1 VGACV
6 ALGIGRAGHAD
17 MSAPVQANADV
28 VPPLPRVT
36 GVLLNVAHAI
46 DHMFLLIFATAV
58 ASIATDFGVARWE
71 DLMPYGVGAFAM
83 FGLGSLPAGRLGDL
97 WGRRRMMLVFYFG
110 MGASALLAALTQ
122 STWQLAAAL
131 TLLGLFSAI
140 YHPVGIP
147 MLVQRSKRPGLT
159 IGINGLSGNLGV
171 ALSAV
176 ATGALV
182 KYAGWRMAFVVPA
195 MVAFA
200 CGIAF
205 ARLAPHE
212 RVAPARRRSTRAMEG
227 KRTLAHVFAVVTVAS
242 ISGSLLFNF
251 TTNGNGEL
259 LRERFRGIVE
269 DPAALG
275 ALLALVYVAGAFMQV
290 AVGLLLDRLPL
301 KLLYA
306 GIVAAQAP
314 LFLLAA
320 HAGGWWL
327 YALMIAFMVAV
338 FGAIPFTDAIIV
350 RYVDDRMRSRVS
362 GMRLAVAFGVSSLA
376 VWLLGP
382 LVKTAGFDALLL
394 LMAAIAIV
402 TLCVVLLLPRT
413 TGRGLGAGA
422 DEAAARAA
430 D

>member
-1 VGACV
+1 VTA
-6 ALGIGRAGHAD
+6 
-17 MSAPVQANADV
+17 
-28 VPPLPRVT
+28 PLPRSAAA
-36 GVLLNVAHAI
+36 LLNVAHAI

-58 ASIATDFGVARWE
+58 ASIAADFGVERWE

-97 WGRRRMMLVFYFG
+97 WGRRRMMLVFFFG
-110 MGASALLAALTQ
+110 MGAAALIVAATQ
-122 STWQLAAAL
+122 SAWQLAAAL
-131 TLLGLFSAI
+131 TLLGVFSAI

-147 MLVQRSKRPGLT
+147 MLVQRSARPGLT
-159 IGINGLSGNLGV
+159 IGFNGLAGNLGV
-171 ALSAV
+171 ALSAIV
-176 ATGALV
+176 TGALV
-182 KYAGWRMAFVVPA
+182 KYAGWRMAFAVPA
-195 MVAFA
+195 LLALA
-200 CGIAF
+200 CGVLF
-205 ARLAPHE
+205 ARFAPIE
-212 RVAPARRRSTRAMEG
+212 AEAPARRASTRAMPG
-227 KRTLAHVFAVVTVAS
+227 KRTLAHVFAIVTVAS

-259 LRERFRGIVE
+259 LRERLRGIVE

-275 ALLALVYVAGAFMQV
+275 ALLALVYVFGALTQV
-290 AVGLLLDRLPL
+290 AVGHLLDRVSL
-301 KLLYA
+301 KALYA

-320 HAGGWWL
+320 HSQGWAL

-376 VWLLGP
+376 VWMLGP
-382 LVKTAGFDALLL
+382 LVKTAGFDSLLF
-394 LMAAIAIV
+394 LMAAIAAV
-402 TLCVVLLLPRT
+402 TLVVVLMMPRSAST
-413 TGRGLGAGA
+413 GLGPAE
-422 DEAAARAA
+422 DAARSPG

>member
-1 VGACV
+1 
-6 ALGIGRAGHAD
+6 
-17 MSAPVQANADV
+17 MTT
-28 VPPLPRVT
+28 PLPRST
-36 GVLLNVAHAI
+36 AALLNVAHAI

-58 ASIATDFGVARWE
+58 ASIAADFGVARWE

-97 WGRRRMMLVFYFG
+97 WGRRRMMLVFFFG
-110 MGASALLAALTQ
+110 MGLSALIAAVTQ
-122 STWQLAAAL
+122 SAWQLAAAL
-131 TLLGLFSAI
+131 TLLGAFSAI

-147 MLVQRSKRPGLT
+147 MLVQRSTRPGLT
-159 IGINGLSGNLGV
+159 IGFNGLAGNLGV

-176 ATGALV
+176 VTGALV
-182 KYAGWRMAFVVPA
+182 KYAGWRMAFAVPA
-195 MVAFA
+195 LLALA
-200 CGIAF
+200 CGVLF
-205 ARLAPHE
+205 ARFAPIE
-212 RVAPARRRSTRAMEG
+212 AEAPARRAPTRAMPG
-227 KRTLAHVFAVVTVAS
+227 KRTLAHVFAIVTAAS

-259 LRERFRGIVE
+259 LRERLRGIVE

-275 ALLALVYVAGAFMQV
+275 GLLALVYVFGALTQV
-290 AVGLLLDRLPL
+290 AVGHLLDRVSL
-301 KLLYA
+301 KALYA

-320 HAGGWWL
+320 HSQGWAL

-376 VWLLGP
+376 VWMLGP

-394 LMAAIAIV
+394 LMAAIALV
-402 TLCVVLLLPRT
+402 TLGVVLLLPRSAA
-413 TGRGLGAGA
+413 GLGSDDIAS
-422 DEAAARAA
+422 RAA

>member
-1 VGACV
+1 M
-6 ALGIGRAGHAD
+6 AG
-17 MSAPVQANADV
+17 
-28 VPPLPRVT
+28 T
-36 GVLLNVAHAI
+36 
-46 DHMFLLIFATAV
+46 
-58 ASIATDFGVARWE
+58 
-71 DLMPYGVGAFAM
+71 
-83 FGLGSLPAGRLGDL
+83 
-97 WGRRRMMLVFYFG
+97 
-110 MGASALLAALTQ
+110 
-122 STWQLAAAL
+122 
-131 TLLGLFSAI
+131 
-140 YHPVGIP
+140 
-147 MLVQRSKRPGLT
+147 
-159 IGINGLSGNLGV
+159 
-171 ALSAV
+171 
-176 ATGALV
+176 
-182 KYAGWRMAFVVPA
+182 
-195 MVAFA
+195 
-200 CGIAF
+200 
-205 ARLAPHE
+205 
-212 RVAPARRRSTRAMEG
+212 
-227 KRTLAHVFAVVTVAS
+227 RTLAHVFAVVTVAS

-259 LRERFRGIVE
+259 LRERFRGVVE

-275 ALLALVYVAGAFMQV
+275 TLLALVYVAGAFTQV
-290 AVGLLLDRLPL
+290 AVGLLLDRVPL

-382 LVKTAGFDALLL
+382 LVKSAGFDALLL

-402 TLCVVLLLPRT
+402 TLCVVMLLPRS
-413 TGRGLGAGA
+413 TGRGLGA
-422 DEAAARAA
+422 DDLAARAA

>member
-1 VGACV
+1 
-6 ALGIGRAGHAD
+6 
-17 MSAPVQANADV
+17 MSVPVQADADV
-28 VPPLPRVT
+28 VPPLPRAT

-212 RVAPARRRSTRAMEG
+212 RVAPARRRPTRAMEG

-242 ISGSLLFNF
+242 VSGSLLFNF

-275 ALLALVYVAGAFMQV
+275 TLLALVYVAGAFTQV

-327 YALMIAFMVAV
+327 YALMVAFMVAV

>member
-1 VGACV
+1 
-6 ALGIGRAGHAD
+6 
-17 MSAPVQANADV
+17 MSIPVPANADV
-28 VPPLPRVT
+28 VPPLPRAT

-147 MLVQRSKRPGLT
+147 MLVQRSTRPGLT

-212 RVAPARRRSTRAMEG
+212 LVAPARRRPTRAMEG

-242 ISGSLLFNF
+242 VSGSLLFNF

-275 ALLALVYVAGAFMQV
+275 TLLALVYVAGAFTQV

-320 HAGGWWL
+320 HAGGWQL
-327 YALMIAFMVAV
+327 YALMVAFMVAV

-422 DEAAARAA
+422 DEGAARAA

>member
-1 VGACV
+1 MPATRARRGV
-6 ALGIGRAGHAD
+6 AGTT
-17 MSAPVQANADV
+17 
-28 VPPLPRVT
+28 PLPRST
-36 GVLLNVAHAI
+36 AALLNVAHAI

-58 ASIATDFGVARWE
+58 ASIAADFGVARWE

-97 WGRRRMMLVFYFG
+97 WGRRRMMLVFFFG
-110 MGASALLAALTQ
+110 MGLSALIAAVTK
-122 STWQLAAAL
+122 SAWQLAVAL
-131 TLLGLFSAI
+131 TLLGAFSAI

-147 MLVQRSKRPGLT
+147 MLVQRSTRPGLT
-159 IGINGLSGNLGV
+159 IGFNGLAGNLGV

-176 ATGALV
+176 VTGALV
-182 KYAGWRMAFVVPA
+182 KYAGWRMAFAVPA
-195 MVAFA
+195 LLALA
-200 CGIAF
+200 CGVLF
-205 ARLAPHE
+205 ARFAPIE
-212 RVAPARRRSTRAMEG
+212 AEAPARRAPTRAMPG
-227 KRTLAHVFAVVTVAS
+227 KRTLAHVFAIVTAAS

-259 LRERFRGIVE
+259 LRERLRGIVE

-275 ALLALVYVAGAFMQV
+275 GLLALVYVFGALTQV
-290 AVGLLLDRLPL
+290 AVGHLLDRVSL
-301 KLLYA
+301 KALYA

-320 HAGGWWL
+320 NSQGWAL

-376 VWLLGP
+376 VWMLGP

-394 LMAAIAIV
+394 LMAAIALV
-402 TLCVVLLLPRT
+402 TLGVVLLLPRSAA
-413 TGRGLGAGA
+413 GLGSDDIAS
-422 DEAAARAA
+422 RAA

>member
-1 VGACV
+1 
-6 ALGIGRAGHAD
+6 
-17 MSAPVQANADV
+17 MTT
-28 VPPLPRVT
+28 PLPRST
-36 GVLLNVAHAI
+36 AALLNVAHAI

-58 ASIATDFGVARWE
+58 ASIAADFGVARWE

-97 WGRRRMMLVFYFG
+97 WGRRRMMLVFFFG
-110 MGASALLAALTQ
+110 MGLSALIAAVTQ
-122 STWQLAAAL
+122 SAWQLAVAL
-131 TLLGLFSAI
+131 TLLGAFSAI

-147 MLVQRSKRPGLT
+147 MLVQRSTRPGLT
-159 IGINGLSGNLGV
+159 IGFNGLAGNLGV

-176 ATGALV
+176 VTGALV
-182 KYAGWRMAFVVPA
+182 KYAGWRMAFAVPA
-195 MVAFA
+195 LLALA
-200 CGIAF
+200 CGVLF
-205 ARLAPHE
+205 ARFAPIE
-212 RVAPARRRSTRAMEG
+212 AEAPARRAPTRAMPG
-227 KRTLAHVFAVVTVAS
+227 KRTLAHVFAIVTAAS

-259 LRERFRGIVE
+259 LRERLRGIVE

-275 ALLALVYVAGAFMQV
+275 GLLALVYVFGALTQV
-290 AVGLLLDRLPL
+290 AVGHLLDRVSL
-301 KLLYA
+301 KALYA

-320 HAGGWWL
+320 NSQGWAL

-376 VWLLGP
+376 VWMLGP

-394 LMAAIAIV
+394 LMAAIALV
-402 TLCVVLLLPRT
+402 TLGVVLLLPRSAA
-413 TGRGLGAGA
+413 GLGSDDIAS
-422 DEAAARAA
+422 RAA